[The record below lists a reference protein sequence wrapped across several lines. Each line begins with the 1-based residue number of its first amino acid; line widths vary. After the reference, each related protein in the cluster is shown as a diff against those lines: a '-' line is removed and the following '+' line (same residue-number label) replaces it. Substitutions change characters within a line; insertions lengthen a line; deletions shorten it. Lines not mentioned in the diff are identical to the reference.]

1 MAKRRRGNA
10 ALNRTAAQLGR
21 VFGRVAA
28 RVESLSRQRAEL
40 RSELQRVIDG
50 ATALMND
57 LGGAARTAGR
67 AGRRAATRVARATSG
82 TRPKRRFS
90 AAARA
95 RMAEAAR
102 KRWARHRKDQ
112 GA

>member
-10 ALNRTAAQLGR
+10 ALNRTAVQLGR

-40 RSELQRVIDG
+40 RTELQRVIDG
-50 ATALMND
+50 ATSLMND
-57 LGGAARTAGR
+57 LGGSVATAAR
-67 AGRRAATRVARATSG
+67 AGRRGTKRTAAAAG
-82 TRPKRRFS
+82 GGRPKRRFS
-90 AAARA
+90 SAARA

-102 KRWARHRKDQ
+102 KRWARHRKEQ
-112 GA
+112 AG